1 METLTIIGIVCLIA
15 GFVLVGV
22 ELVVPG
28 FGLPGV
34 SGILCLLAGVFLT
47 ADSVEEAVF
56 ITIAVIVLL
65 GILMSVMLGLLSS
78 GKLKP
83 PVVLDS
89 EVRGT
94 DGYLNASD
102 LEYLLNREGVAATD
116 LHPMGRGVFDG
127 IVLDIYSDGSYIE
140 KGTPVTIARIDGRRL
155 LVKRGKAG
163 GAESS

>member
-22 ELVVPG
+22 ELVMPG

-56 ITIAVIVLL
+56 ITIAVIALL

-89 EVRGT
+89 EVKGA

-102 LEYLLNREGVAATD
+102 LEYLLNREGVATTD
-116 LHPMGRGVFDG
+116 LHPMGRGTFDG

-163 GAESS
+163 DAESS